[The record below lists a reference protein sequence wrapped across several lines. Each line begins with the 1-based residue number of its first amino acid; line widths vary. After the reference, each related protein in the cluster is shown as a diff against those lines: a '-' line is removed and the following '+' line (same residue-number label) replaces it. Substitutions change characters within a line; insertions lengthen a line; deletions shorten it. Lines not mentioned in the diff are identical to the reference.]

1 MPVVIPANAYL
12 LGIAKQTNEST
23 VPGTAAYSL
32 PVYSSDLGPTYDLR
46 RVEVTDQ
53 ASIEGDPYK
62 GPSYAKADGIEFPA
76 FDDSLGTFLVSMWG
90 TDTPS
95 GTAPTRSHV
104 YTGLGSTQPWI
115 ALYSHW
121 TDAGINYEQTF
132 GKGLMRSLTFAG
144 NQEGG
149 PLRVTAAW
157 IGQEATGAT
166 TSAFPAT
173 TADVLTAGYF
183 TMQHATAKIELDID
197 TPNVNPSVAVT
208 NIRDFTLTVGR
219 DATPEPTATGVTV
232 TNIAQGKV
240 TNTGQLTVLW
250 DSVALDTYRSSFFG
264 SAAGTTL
271 SSTIVTGAIE
281 FTFKHSVSSNS
292 QLIIY
297 IPAVQFQAAPAVPDP
312 SGSALTQ
319 TVTLNVFKPSS
330 GEHVQPTLINNVTP
344 AY

>member
-12 LGIAKQTNEST
+12 VGIAKQTNEST

-32 PVYSSDLGPTYDLR
+32 PVYTSDLGPTYDLR
-46 RVEVTDQ
+46 RIEVTDQ

-76 FDDSLGTFLVSMWG
+76 FDDSLGVFLQSMWP
-90 TDTPS
+90 TDTAS
-95 GTAPTRSHV
+95 GTAPNRLHTFS
-104 YTGLGSTQPWI
+104 GLGGTQSWI
-115 ALYSHW
+115 AMYSHW
-121 TDAGINYEQTF
+121 TDAGINYEQSF
-132 GKGLMRSLTFAG
+132 GKGLGRSLTFAG

-149 PLRVTAAW
+149 PLRVTYAW
-157 IGQEATGAT
+157 LGQEVTGAAT
-166 TSAFPAT
+166 AAFPAT

-208 NIRDFTLTVGR
+208 NIRDFTLTVAR
-219 DATPEPTATGVTV
+219 DAAPEPTATGVTV
-232 TNIAQGKV
+232 TNIGQGKV

-250 DSVALDTYRSSFFG
+250 DSVALDTYRASYFG

-281 FTFKHSVSSNS
+281 FTFKHSVSTTSI
-292 QLIIY
+292 LTIY

-319 TVTLNVFKPSS
+319 TITLNVFKPSS
-330 GEHVQPTLINNVTP
+330 GDHVQPALTNNVTA